1 MKSIMPKIMDEATE
15 FLSRIW
21 TGGLGD
27 IIRESLESSGSNV
40 SAIET
45 SKTLAKTKRIFDDY
59 MSKLDIVLIERG
71 NTQSILDNTVV
82 WGKATEG
89 R

>member
-1 MKSIMPKIMDEATE
+1 MPEIMDEATE

-40 SAIET
+40 SAIES

-59 MSKLDIVLIERG
+59 MSKPIKIKQFLE
-71 NTQSILDNTVV
+71 TVAAYFP
-82 WGKATEG
+82 K
-89 R
+89 